1 MSVTLSPPMF
11 LQFLDP
17 NNSGA
22 PLAGGKL
29 FTYIAGTST
38 KQPTWTDSTQVT
50 QNNNPIILD
59 SNGAANV
66 WLDPGLLYK
75 FVLSPANDTDPPT
88 SPIRSVDNVES
99 EITNRTL
106 TRFITQV
113 LIGTVLYPQTAAET
127 AASVTV
133 INFFYPPMYVDRYGT
148 NSIPGTTSMTAAF
161 NAAVKVAKYAS
172 LTAAFGGLVR
182 YGVTGT
188 YLLDGPIDCTLSPGQ
203 LPSANGFTIRNEG
216 NPLAITMNPPNT
228 GSIIA
233 KHTGHVFDCTG
244 TVGLI
249 FENVVVCTD
258 ITTYPKTC
266 WFLARN
272 STDLS
277 SQTIHLKDCR
287 FYGKASI
294 AIVYNFGSEN
304 YLQFACTFI
313 QVATDAGCKTCVFT
327 SHNVFSQTS
336 TLQTV
341 APSGQSTTVLS
352 IRDGECQNIS
362 GSATSD
368 ILYFEGCSKVS
379 IDATFLDSAPPS
391 SSIRSLIYVDTTTAP
406 TNTVCLRGVS
416 SEAQTH
422 QSTYGLY
429 IGNAAQTLS
438 EWVIDGCD
446 LSGSTSKIF
455 ANTSVVCDGFFTRC
469 TSSDNSL
476 GNINFVGTLQNSM
489 IQETENN
496 VLVGTS
502 INNTL
507 MVPSGNLTVTT
518 RNGDNWV
525 DMGVHTWTPGTGA
538 LTHGGVLTVSN
549 KRVEYHGQQITVTV
563 IISDS
568 VSLSCAAGTAITG
581 LPIAVTI
588 GAANVIVANGS
599 TDAVIGVGQVNGTS
613 LLLPAISVGANV
625 NVGITATYF
634 CA

>member
-1 MSVTLSPPMF
+1 MAVVRDILEAIH
-11 LQFLDP
+11 QRRGGP
-17 NNSGA
+17 NPGSD
-22 PLAGGKL
+22 L
-29 FTYIAGTST
+29 FATV
-38 KQPTWTDSTQVT
+38 DSFA
-50 QNNNPIILD
+50 L
-59 SNGAANV
+59 
-66 WLDPGLLYK
+66 
-75 FVLSPANDTDPPT
+75 
-88 SPIRSVDNVES
+88 
-99 EITNRTL
+99 
-106 TRFITQV
+106 
-113 LIGTVLYPQTAAET
+113 TAAEIAFNIT
-127 AASVTV
+127 PV
-133 INFFYPPMYVDRYGT
+133 NFSYPPMYVDRYGT

-172 LTAAFGGLVR
+172 LTGAFGGLVR

-304 YLQFACTFI
+304 YLQQACTFI

-327 SHNVFSQTS
+327 SRNVFSQAS
-336 TLQTV
+336 TFQTV
-341 APSGQSTTVLS
+341 ASTGQSTTVLS
-352 IRDGECQNIS
+352 IRDGECQHQG

-379 IDATFLDSAPPS
+379 INDVFLDSAPPS
-391 SSIRSLIYVDTTTAP
+391 TPIRSLIYVDTTNSP
-406 TNTVCLRGVS
+406 TSTTNLRGIS
-416 SEAQTH
+416 SEAQIH

-429 IGNAAQTLS
+429 FGNGAQVCS
-438 EWVIDGCD
+438 YWVIDGCD

-455 ANTSVVCDGFFTRC
+455 ANVNVTCDDFHIRAI
-469 TSSDNSL
+469 SSDNSL
-476 GNINFVGTLQNSM
+476 GNINIAGTLQNST
-489 IQETENN
+489 IQEFATNIVIGTSTNN
-496 VLVGTS
+496 VL
-502 INNTL
+502 
-507 MVPSGNLTVTT
+507 MAPSSQLTVTT
-518 RNGDNWV
+518 RNADNWI
-525 DMGVHTWTPGTGA
+525 DTGVHTWTPGTGA

-549 KRVEYHGQQITVTV
+549 KRVEYHGQQVTVTV

-568 VSLSCAAGTAITG
+568 VSLSCAAGIAITG
-581 LPIAVTI
+581 LPIAPTV
-588 GAANVIVANGS
+588 GAANVLVANG
-599 TDAVIGVGQVNGTS
+599 TTGAAIGIGQVNGTT
-613 LLLPAISVGANV
+613 LVLPAISVGANV